1 MSSGT
6 SLLAIVAHARSG
18 AVDLAWRLFR
28 ESGYDAVNDDAA
40 VLSVRGRLLKDR
52 ARAAEG
58 AARRK
63 LFLESAEAYARAGG
77 ISGAAY
83 PLINAATLSLLAG
96 KRAQAR
102 ELARRVLGRP
112 PEDDEQETPYY
123 QAATR
128 SEALLL
134 LGDAAGARAAFAQA
148 FARAPRAFEDHASTL
163 RQFALIL
170 DDLGQDKAWLDDYCP
185 PRSLHFA
192 GHIALAGKHD
202 GALRRDIA
210 RILKKERIGF
220 GYGAL
225 AAGADILIAEAL
237 LAAGAELHL
246 ILPARAVDFRAAS
259 VARFGG
265 GWAPRFD
272 RALKK
277 ADTVQ
282 IVESG
287 GDALSVRAIQLAA
300 EVAMGT
306 AAMQAEKLSTEAI
319 QILILDKVGAVGGK
333 RGGSGWIGTLWK
345 RSGRR
350 RLVLTAARVR
360 RIRPA
365 PARGARGCR
374 LVAMLRLAP
383 PGGAPD
389 VIAILSRLARILDDG
404 PAPVIAPRW
413 TGEAVTVAYANPA
426 AAAKVALDVA
436 AAMAEDAP
444 LQIAGHYGVARVLHD
459 PFGGPDFLTGPAAAL
474 PAQVLVYTQAG
485 AVTVTGDFA
494 AALHAAGAPGL
505 KTEHVGE
512 LPSDEI
518 ENPVR
523 LYSLRR

>member
-18 AVDLAWRLFR
+18 ALDLAWRLFR
-28 ESGYDAVNDDAA
+28 ESGYDAVKNDAA

-52 ARAAEG
+52 ARSAEG

-63 LFLESAEAYARAGG
+63 LFLEAAGAYARAGD

-96 KRAQAR
+96 KRVQAQA
-102 ELARRVLGRP
+102 LARRVLSRP
-112 PEDDEQETPYY
+112 AEDDEQETPYY
-123 QAATR
+123 QAATH

-148 FARAPRAFEDHASTL
+148 FARAPRAYEDHASTL
-163 RQFALIL
+163 RQFTLIL
-170 DDLGQDKAWLDDYCP
+170 DDLGEDKAWLDDYRP

-192 GHIALAGKHD
+192 GHIALAGKPD
-202 GALRRDIA
+202 GTLHRDIA
-210 RILKKERIGF
+210 RILKKERVGF

-246 ILPARAVDFRAAS
+246 ILPARTADFRAAS

-287 GDALSVRAIQLAA
+287 RDALSARAIQLAA

-319 QILILDKVGAVGGK
+319 QILILDKAGTVGSQ
-333 RGGSGWIGTLWK
+333 RGGSGWIGAIWK

-350 RLVLTAARVR
+350 QLVLTAPRVK
-360 RIRPA
+360 RIKPA
-365 PARGARGCR
+365 QARGARGCR
-374 LVAMLRLAP
+374 LVAMLRMAP
-383 PGGAPD
+383 PAGAPD
-389 VIAILSRLARILDDG
+389 VIAILSRLARTLDDG
-404 PAPVIAPRW
+404 PAPAIAPRW
-413 TGEAVTVAYANPA
+413 TGDAVTVAYSNPA
-426 AAAKVALDVA
+426 AAAKMALDVA
-436 AAMAEDAP
+436 ADMP
-444 LQIAGHYGVARVLHD
+444 LQIAGHYAIARVLHD
-459 PFGGPDFLTGPAAAL
+459 PFGGPDFLTGSTAAL
-474 PAQVLVYTQAG
+474 PAQMLAYTPAG
-485 AVTVTGDFA
+485 AVHVTEDFA
-494 AALHAAGAPGL
+494 AALHAAGPPGL

-523 LYSLRR
+523 LFSLRR